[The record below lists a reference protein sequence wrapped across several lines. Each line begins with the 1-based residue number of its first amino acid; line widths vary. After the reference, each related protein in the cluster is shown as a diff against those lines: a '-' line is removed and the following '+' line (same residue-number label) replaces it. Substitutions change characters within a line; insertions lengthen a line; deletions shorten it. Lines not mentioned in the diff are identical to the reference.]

1 VRDPG
6 KHRFASHCVV
16 VDAAWIEPVFTPNSL
31 LAGNLAGNFLKTG
44 PSKAIQVLK
53 SRAASITCKQI
64 PCSTEQGIF
73 LREQGI
79 LARKQGILEFWNF
92 CADLRSLDPS
102 AGRESASA
110 ARRVTRIQLGWSLL
124 ISSRV
129 PTYGTFGPPIASQ
142 TTGEVFEERAPR
154 TKELQTRSRIVGW
167 RCCASSR

>member
-1 VRDPG
+1 
-6 KHRFASHCVV
+6 VV
-16 VDAAWIEPVFTPNSL
+16 VDAALIEPVSTSNSL
-31 LAGNLAGNFLKTG
+31 LAGNLAGNFLKKG
-44 PSKAIQVLK
+44 PRRAILASKT
-53 SRAASITCKQI
+53 RAASYVYEQI

-79 LARKQGILEFWNF
+79 LAREQGILEFWNF
-92 CADLRSLDPS
+92 VPRTSDRWIRS

-154 TKELQTRSRIVGW
+154 TKELHTRSRIVGW